1 MCNMI
6 FSLKGYTREY
16 MMLQMDGIGVDYT
29 GSNLQIESKVKHQ
42 ILFQGKKNCW
52 NTRYRLASI
61 FDIDI
66 EN

>member
-29 GSNLQIESKVKHQ
+29 GLLSWRIV
-42 ILFQGKKNCW
+42 IL
-52 NTRYRLASI
+52 
-61 FDIDI
+61 
-66 EN
+66 